1 MVSVYVRLVLHV
13 RANYILLLL
22 LKYSSKAFQSS
33 VSLWI
38 LKNIL
43 TWYREFPLSRIVPR
57 MQLKNK
63 MDSLCRI
70 SMYVIFWFCL
80 LTVLKPPFLVKL
92 CPCFLNL
99 FFGLTCISICLF
111 ACLSNCFLNLSF
123 LYSPLQVQI
132 QLRSH
137 GISLPYLLQWKM
149 FRE

>member
-63 MDSLCRI
+63 MNSLCRI
-70 SMYVIFWFCL
+70 SLYVIFWFCL
-80 LTVLKPPFLVKL
+80 LTLFLLSCVPAFLVL
-92 CPCFLNL
+92 FLASTLVLATAFLTL
-99 FFGLTCISICLF
+99 FL
-111 ACLSNCFLNLSF
+111 
-123 LYSPLQVQI
+123 V
-132 QLRSH
+132 
-137 GISLPYLLQWKM
+137 
-149 FRE
+149 